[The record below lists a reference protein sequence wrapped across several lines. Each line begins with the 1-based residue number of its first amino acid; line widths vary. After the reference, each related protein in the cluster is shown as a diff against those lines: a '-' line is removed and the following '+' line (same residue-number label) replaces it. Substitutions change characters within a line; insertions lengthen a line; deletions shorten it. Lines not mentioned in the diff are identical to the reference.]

1 VQARNGTDGNNVK
14 DNKNIFSE
22 ETSLKYYKSYAHPV
36 NDDNLLS
43 DPYSNKY
50 IVEKSKPFLILHYFG
65 FVLLLGN

>member
-1 VQARNGTDGNNVK
+1 MCE

-50 IVEKSKPFLILHYFG
+50 TSWKK
-65 FVLLLGN
+65 